1 MFDIFKSLAITLL
14 ISSLTTAICYQ
25 FFNMNIYGVFT
36 LTTLVQF
43 TASWFLRTYIQH
55 IEQTNIRKQQS
66 ELITQIENE
75 ATDASC
81 AYCGE
86 NNLIPISSNTDNDF
100 NCLSCGKPNSVYVQI
115 TIAQKSVPIDS
126 QPYEVTNYNNKLAD
140 AKNKILGKDV

>member
-25 FFNMNIYGVFT
+25 FFNMNIYGVFI
-36 LTTLVQF
+36 LTTLVQL

-66 ELITQIENE
+66 ELLTQIENE

-86 NNLIPISSNTDNDF
+86 TNLIPISPNTDNDF

-126 QPYEVTNYNNKLAD
+126 QPYEVTNYNNNLAD